1 MDSEERDEH
10 PREQRGWPFRKEE
23 GHEYGCARA
32 RLCVFLLQL
41 AAAKETGGGTGV
53 CCDQKWSKLLRGES
67 EGRGRFARDW
77 QTAAGVCKVI

>member
-23 GHEYGCARA
+23 GHEYGCTCV

-41 AAAKETGGGTGV
+41 AAAKTGPPHQGISQGTV
-53 CCDQKWSKLLRGES
+53 SR
-67 EGRGRFARDW
+67 
-77 QTAAGVCKVI
+77 AAS